1 MLIEE
6 SLNLPRLTGTLRAF
20 SKVSKKFLDPDPEQ
34 DRKLIRKRK
43 EQRLKQQEFG
53 NQQAD
58 SSKEPTAPPLSWDT
72 LVLKLVPNLNETKYS
87 KLKVSLDKLKL
98 NIAKQFLNEDF
109 NEPALLNEAAFFIF
123 CTFYDYRA
131 CDNVGLSN
139 SNFQHVDKL
148 MKKLRC
154 LYL

>member
-1 MLIEE
+1 M
-6 SLNLPRLTGTLRAF
+6 
-20 SKVSKKFLDPDPEQ
+20 
-34 DRKLIRKRK
+34 
-43 EQRLKQQEFG
+43 
-53 NQQAD
+53 
-58 SSKEPTAPPLSWDT
+58 
-72 LVLKLVPNLNETKYS
+72 LKLVPNLNETKYS

-148 MKKLRC
+148 MKKLREKFGQFARNLFDSC
-154 LYL
+154 KEVMETIYNDLKNSPLRENFIKKLLFYFCIRIATNTPCNALFFNI